1 MVLPSVVDSD
11 RALRVVGCV
20 PKETLGPAT
29 SCGPRALAMP
39 EAAGWCRTVHQGRA
53 GALLRQ
59 LQQAQHPVISRGW
72 FHPTLG
78 TLGKRAKWWLC
89 HFSNSRNST
98 FVTQEVMP
106 SHCYPPKVSLRPG
119 IRSRRER
126 LIFISSDTQQTSGLS
141 HILQA
146 ASEAASP
153 GSTGLG
159 LIVSAS
165 QALCCVPAVP
175 T

>member
-1 MVLPSVVDSD
+1 MARPSVVDSD

-29 SCGPRALAMP
+29 GCGPRALAMP
-39 EAAGWCRTVHQGRA
+39 EAAGWCRTVPQGRA
-53 GALLRQ
+53 GTLLPQ
-59 LQQAQHPVISRGW
+59 LQQASAQHAIISRGW

-89 HFSNSRNST
+89 HFSNSRNSI

-106 SHCYPPKVSLRPG
+106 SHHYPPKVSLRPG
-119 IRSRRER
+119 IRCRRER

-141 HILQA
+141 HTLRA
-146 ASEAASP
+146 AAEAASQEAHAW
-153 GSTGLG
+153 
-159 LIVSAS
+159 V
-165 QALCCVPAVP
+165 
-175 T
+175 